1 MAPRLSLSFKLGE
14 IGAERGPATLVN
26 HPLLVGSGKRK
37 ERRQSGGRKEKGAR
51 RRGRIGQQVAARRRP
66 DSSAAARWSVR
77 RRRAHPVRSPFPRE
91 ERAAARPAPGRRGDF
106 PRPSLG
112 SAKARSRRA
121 YEGKGTGPP
130 CCCARVR
137 VSLDAVERAPLPYRE
152 CQSALTQQSA
162 AAFRRGGGARA
173 CMGSGLARRATIPP
187 LAARTQAAHRTRRS
201 ALRARLSLGP
211 LGLLGSYVSGLG

>member
-14 IGAERGPATLVN
+14 VGAERGPATLVN

-130 CCCARVR
+130 AAAPACASRSMPLNGPRCRIGNVNPPSPSSQQQPFAVVVARVHAWAADW
-137 VSLDAVERAPLPYRE
+137 LAVRQFHPSPR
-152 CQSALTQQSA
+152 
-162 AAFRRGGGARA
+162 
-173 CMGSGLARRATIPP
+173 ARRQHTAPGGVRCV
-187 LAARTQAAHRTRRS
+187 LASRS
-201 ALRARLSLGP
+201 FWP
-211 LGLLGSYVSGLG
+211 LG